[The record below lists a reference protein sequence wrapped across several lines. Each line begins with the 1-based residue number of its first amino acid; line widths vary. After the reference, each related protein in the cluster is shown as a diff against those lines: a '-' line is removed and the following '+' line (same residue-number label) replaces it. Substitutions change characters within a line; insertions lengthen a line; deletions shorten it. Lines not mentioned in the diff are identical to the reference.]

1 MKNCRCK
8 PAYRIAPSPR
18 REQGARGRDVAPAY
32 RIAPSP
38 TGYVHL
44 GTIGMALVNSY
55 LARQNHGTF
64 YLRIEDTDSKRYVAD
79 AVAKMKTTF
88 DYFGFQF
95 DAEYVQSERTALYQ
109 QYAQQ
114 LIDAGKAYYCFCTA
128 DELAAMRAEQEKKG
142 VKTGYYGAY
151 AKCRHLSP
159 AEVQKRLER
168 GDPYVVRANFGYQ
181 DWGERITFTDAAKGE
196 IALPPQINDP
206 IILKANGVP
215 PYNFAHVIDDTLMH
229 TALVVRGEEWLIS
242 TAEHLQLCDLLGFP
256 RLRYLHMPTINIEE
270 NGKKRKLSK
279 RKDPQAL
286 VMNLVD
292 AGYPRDAIL
301 EYLLTIYN
309 TDFESWRTANPT
321 ADLTAFTFHIDKI
334 GTNNP
339 LFDLPKLNDIA
350 KNVFARQTTA
360 QVVAAFDAW
369 QPTHL
374 PDLSPVVKDRIRRMF
389 AVERGGERPRKD
401 LIKFGD
407 IPTLY
412 SYLFDEITVDVA
424 QIDPA
429 VVARYAEIYDDRDD
443 QATWWAKIKA
453 MTDDKKELRRI
464 AANIRLA
471 VTGQTNTPD
480 LWSICRI
487 LGEKVVKSRLLRLAR

>member
-1 MKNCRCK
+1 MKNSPCK
-8 PAYRIAPSPR
+8 K
-18 REQGARGRDVAPAY
+18 VKPAY

-64 YLRIEDTDSKRYVAD
+64 YLRIEDTDSKRYVDD
-79 AVAKMKTTF
+79 AVPKMKATF
-88 DYFGFQF
+88 DYFGLHF
-95 DAEYVQSERTALYQ
+95 DAEYVQSQRTAIYQ
-109 QYAQQ
+109 QYADQ
-114 LIDAGKAYYCFCTA
+114 LIKEGKAYYCFCTE
-128 DELAAMRAEQEKKG
+128 DELAAMRETQIKRGE
-142 VKTGYYGAY
+142 KTGYYGDY

-159 AEVQKRLER
+159 AEVKKRLER
-168 GDPYVVRANFGYQ
+168 GDPYVIRANFGCR
-181 DWGERITFTDAAKGE
+181 DWGERITFNDAAKGE

-206 IILKANGVP
+206 IIVKANGIP

-242 TAEHLQLCDLLGFP
+242 TAEHMQLCDLLGFP
-256 RLRYLHMPTINIEE
+256 RLNYLHMPTINIEE

-279 RKDPQAL
+279 RKDPLAL

-309 TDFESWRTANPT
+309 TDFELWRNAHPT
-321 ADLTAFTFHIDKI
+321 ADLTEFTFQIDKV

-350 KNVFARQTTA
+350 KNVWARQTTA
-360 QVVAAFDAW
+360 AVVAAFNAW
-369 QPTHL
+369 QLANLPNLTPT
-374 PDLSPVVKDRIRRMF
+374 VKQRICQMF
-389 AVERGGERPRKD
+389 DVERGGERPRKD
-401 LIKFGD
+401 LVKFGD

-412 SYLFDEITVDVA
+412 SYLFDEITVDGT

-429 VVARYAEIYDDRDD
+429 VVGRYATIYDARDD
-443 QATWWAKIKA
+443 KDTWWNKIKA

-464 AANIRLA
+464 AAQIRLA
-471 VTGQTNTPD
+471 VTGKDNTPD
-480 LWSICRI
+480 LWAICRI
-487 LGEKVVKSRLLRLAR
+487 LGNEVVKSRLLRFAK